1 MAAGLTIKPM
11 SMEDVVALIDVAAP
25 KPRRQSKY
33 WVRRISTASF
43 R

>member
-1 MAAGLTIKPM
+1 M

-25 KPRRQSKY
+25 TPGRQSKR
-33 WVRRISTASF
+33 WPRRISTASF